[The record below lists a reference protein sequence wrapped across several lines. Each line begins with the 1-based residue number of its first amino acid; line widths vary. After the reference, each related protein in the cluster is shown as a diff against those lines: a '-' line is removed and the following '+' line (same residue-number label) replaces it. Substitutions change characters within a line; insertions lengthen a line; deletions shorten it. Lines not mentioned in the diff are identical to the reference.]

1 MKMKTV
7 SYREFN
13 LALGDL
19 NRQLNSDQQGF
30 TRDVSLETDGGHLFG
45 QPISLKVNWCC
56 KGGVSP
62 NEAEA
67 FARKLA
73 AAVVAA
79 RTFKYN
85 GYVVT
90 Y

>member
-7 SYREFN
+7 SYREFD

-19 NRQLNSDQQGF
+19 NRQLNPDQQGF

-45 QPISLKVNWCC
+45 QPVSLKVNWCC
-56 KGGVSP
+56 KGAVSP
-62 NEAEA
+62 EEAEA
-67 FARKLA
+67 FAAKLA
-73 AAVVAA
+73 AAVEVA